1 MKTFLNNRTLYVK
14 FELEKN
20 SKNATILRKNIITQ
34 LLPLLG
40 FRKLKNIY
48 EPLKSVSST
57 GTKPKNEEEDDC
69 PQKTANFWLKKQFPT
84 GFEPRVLVDL
94 SMCYTYVRCAV

>member
-1 MKTFLNNRTLYVK
+1 MKTLLNNRTLYVK

-40 FRKLKNIY
+40 FRKLEKI
-48 EPLKSVSST
+48 
-57 GTKPKNEEEDDC
+57 
-69 PQKTANFWLKKQFPT
+69 
-84 GFEPRVLVDL
+84 
-94 SMCYTYVRCAV
+94 